1 MNYDHGIM
9 TMVMQTV
16 SKSQFK
22 SQVLQYLRNVE
33 EKKQPLIV
41 THGGKPVVKVSPFQ
55 EDPKAILNS
64 LKGSITSYKN
74 PDQPTG
80 ENEWEVLK

>member
-1 MNYDHGIM
+1 MHYDHATM

-22 SQVLQYLRNVE
+22 SQVLQYLRAVE
-33 EKKQPLIV
+33 TGKQPLIV

-55 EDPKAILNS
+55 EDPRAILNS
-64 LKGSITSYKN
+64 LKGSVTSYKN
-74 PDQPTG
+74 PDQPVG
-80 ENEWEVLK
+80 ENEWEELK